1 MAEDKGTWFDS
12 LFILSEIIMIVLYAT
27 CTEYGEGVH
36 PAAQTTNIVAVDA
49 QLAESLGNSVEEINT
64 LMEKDKVQQYY
75 PLF

>member
-1 MAEDKGTWFDS
+1 MAEDKGSWFDS

-49 QLAESLGNSVEEINT
+49 
-64 LMEKDKVQQYY
+64 
-75 PLF
+75 